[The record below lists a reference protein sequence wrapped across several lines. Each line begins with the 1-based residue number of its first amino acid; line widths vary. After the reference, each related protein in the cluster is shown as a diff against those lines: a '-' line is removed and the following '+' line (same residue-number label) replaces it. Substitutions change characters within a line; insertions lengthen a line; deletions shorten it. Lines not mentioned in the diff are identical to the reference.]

1 LRFTI
6 EARRER
12 PHNPRTVARPSL
24 RSRLS
29 GLRLALVAL
38 LLFAMQPL
46 LHAHA
51 MGRLPDG
58 HVGGVHAPGADFAN
72 AAVGEEAPA
81 ADPVVVSEAHRV
93 DDPALARVVAAPVT
107 PASEERHDLP
117 ADPPPPPARAPRRA
131 CAPRGPPA

>member
-1 LRFTI
+1 MD
-6 EARRER
+6 R
-12 PHNPRTVARPSL
+12 PLP

-51 MGRLPDG
+51 MGRLPAG
-58 HVGGVHAPGADFAN
+58 HLGGVHAPGADFAN

-93 DDPALARVVAAPVT
+93 DDPVLARTVATPVVPATAA
-107 PASEERHDLP
+107 RHDLP
-117 ADPPPPPARAPRRA
+117 ADPPPPPASAPRRA

>member
-1 LRFTI
+1 MD
-6 EARRER
+6 R
-12 PHNPRTVARPSL
+12 PLP

-51 MGRLPDG
+51 LGRLPDG

-93 DDPALARVVAAPVT
+93 DDPVLARAFAVSVS
-107 PASEERHDLP
+107 PARDARHDLP
-117 ADPPPPPARAPRRA
+117 ADPPSPPARAPRRA
-131 CAPRGPPA
+131 SAPRGPPA

>member
-1 LRFTI
+1 MD
-6 EARRER
+6 R
-12 PHNPRTVARPSL
+12 PLPRP
-24 RSRLS
+24 RLS

-72 AAVGEEAPA
+72 AAIGEEAPA
-81 ADPVVVSEAHRV
+81 ADPVVVTEAHRV
-93 DDPALARVVAAPVT
+93 DDPVLARAVATPVAPE
-107 PASEERHDLP
+107 SEARHDLP
-117 ADPPPPPARAPRRA
+117 ADPPPPPARAPRRD
-131 CAPRGPPA
+131 CAPRAPPA

>member
-1 LRFTI
+1 MD
-6 EARRER
+6 R
-12 PHNPRTVARPSL
+12 PLP

-51 MGRLPDG
+51 MGRLPAG

-72 AAVGEEAPA
+72 AAVGEEVPA
-81 ADPVVVSEAHRV
+81 ADPVVVSDAHRV
-93 DDPALARVVAAPVT
+93 DDPALACAVATPVA
-107 PASEERHDLP
+107 PASDARHDLP
-117 ADPPPPPARAPRRA
+117 ADPPAPPASAPRRA

>member
-1 LRFTI
+1 VD
-6 EARRER
+6 R
-12 PHNPRTVARPSL
+12 PLP

-81 ADPVVVSEAHRV
+81 AGPVVVSDAHRV
-93 DDPALARVVAAPVT
+93 DDPVLARAVAAPVA
-107 PASEERHDLP
+107 PAAEARHGLP
-117 ADPPPPPARAPRRA
+117 ADRPPPPASAPRRA

>member
-1 LRFTI
+1 MD
-6 EARRER
+6 R
-12 PHNPRTVARPSL
+12 PLP

-81 ADPVVVSEAHRV
+81 ADPVVVSDAHRV
-93 DDPALARVVAAPVT
+93 DDPVLARTVAAPVAPT
-107 PASEERHDLP
+107 AEARHGLP
-117 ADPPPPPARAPRRA
+117 ANRPPPPARAPRRA